1 MITCI
6 ENRPPIGPELREEKL
21 PVYWSEY
28 RDYEQNATDLH
39 VEIEHLLL
47 AEIATASAMPRPF
60 MDSKQVIS
68 RVLTAV
74 GPRHSFHR
82 QFSER
87 FPGYRREQLLGM
99 HLYALV
105 ARDESLWIY
114 NQTHHAG
121 HMFPNATYF
130 RPAGEV

>member
-1 MITCI
+1 MITGI
-6 ENRPPIGPELREEKL
+6 ENRTPIGPELREERL
-21 PVYWSEY
+21 PAYWSEY
-28 RDYEQNATDLH
+28 RDYEQNAADLH
-39 VEIEHLLL
+39 AEVERLLL
-47 AEIATASAMPRPF
+47 EEIAAASAMLRPF

-68 RVLTAV
+68 RVLTAL
-74 GPRHSFHR
+74 GPRHTFHR

-87 FPGYRREQLLGM
+87 FPNYRREQLLGM

-105 ARDESLWIY
+105 ARNESLWIY

-130 RPAGEV
+130 ISR